1 MERYKYIYGPVLSRR
16 LGRSLGVDIIPFK
29 TCSYDCVYCLL
40 GRTKTHT
47 SKLAEYVPCDAVL
60 EELERK
66 LSEDKPDAISFAGS
80 GEPTLNSALGNI
92 IAGIKKMTDVPVV
105 VFTNSSLL
113 WKPEVRQNL
122 ALADII
128 SPSMDAVVPQT
139 LQKVNRPCEG
149 LNCELFYQG
158 IKSFCHEYRGRIWLE
173 ILLAAGMNDS
183 DADVNALV
191 GAARGLEN
199 LECIQLNTVVRP
211 PAEKHVGAVSR
222 ERLEAIRRQL
232 PGKVEIIASFFGD
245 KEGGHGKKSVSAGEI
260 ADLVERHPSTLEG
273 IAEGLDVGVDI
284 IRPIV
289 EKLVTDNVLAA
300 NECEG
305 KTFYVVTNPS

>member
-66 LSEDKPDAISFAGS
+66 LSKDKPDAISFAGS

-113 WKPEVRQNL
+113 WRPEVRQNL

-149 LNCELFYQG
+149 LNCDTGDESGLKF
-158 IKSFCHEYRGRIWLE
+158 SWLQ
-173 ILLAAGMNDS
+173 A
-183 DADVNALV
+183 
-191 GAARGLEN
+191 
-199 LECIQLNTVVRP
+199 
-211 PAEKHVGAVSR
+211 
-222 ERLEAIRRQL
+222 
-232 PGKVEIIASFFGD
+232 
-245 KEGGHGKKSVSAGEI
+245 
-260 ADLVERHPSTLEG
+260 
-273 IAEGLDVGVDI
+273 
-284 IRPIV
+284 
-289 EKLVTDNVLAA
+289 
-300 NECEG
+300 
-305 KTFYVVTNPS
+305 

>member
-1 MERYKYIYGPVLSRR
+1 MQRYKFIYGPVLSRR

-47 SKLAEYVPCDAVL
+47 SELAEYVPCDVVL

-80 GEPTLNSALGNI
+80 GEPTLNSALGEI

-113 WKPEVRQNL
+113 WKAEVRKNL
-122 ALADII
+122 AQADII

-149 LNCELFYQG
+149 LDCERIYQG
-158 IKSFCHEYRGRIWLE
+158 LQSFCREYRGRIWLE
-173 ILLAAGMNDS
+173 ILLASGMNDS
-183 DADVNALV
+183 ASDVKALV
-191 GAARGLEN
+191 EAVRGLQN
-199 LECIQLNTVVRP
+199 LEYIQLNTVVRP
-211 PAEKHVGAVSR
+211 PAEKYVGAVSR
-222 ERLEAIRRQL
+222 DRLEAIRRQL

-245 KEGGHGKKSVSAGEI
+245 KGGGHGRKTVSAAEI
-260 ADLVERHPSTLEG
+260 ADLVERHPSTIEG
-273 IAEGLDVGVDI
+273 IAEGLDVEVDI

-289 EKLVTDNVLAA
+289 ERLVADDVLAA
-300 NECEG
+300 NKCEG
-305 KTFYVVTNPS
+305 KTFYVVINPS